1 MEVENRIETFG
12 GQVDDLPD
20 DLKERRVNG
29 IPPVN
34 GNDVILEESEDEDQG
49 DAAGMTDKL
58 PADGSQAVAGRVI
71 KKVRSAEFHI
81 EKWLQ

>member
-1 MEVENRIETFG
+1 MMEVENRIETFG

-58 PADGSQAVAGRVI
+58 PADWSQAVAGRVI
-71 KKVRSAEFHI
+71 KKVRSAELHFI
-81 EKWLQ
+81 